1 MNYRNIQS
9 IYFYIYIFS
18 LLMVSIKFNSLSLAI
33 NFSDC
38 NLLYIEPMVPLV
50 NHIQWLRDTA
60 ERV

>member
-1 MNYRNIQS
+1 MNYRNIQN

-18 LLMVSIKFNSLSLAI
+18 LLMVNIKFNSLSLAI
-33 NFSDC
+33 HFSDC

-50 NHIQWLRDTA
+50 NHIKWLRDTA

>member
-1 MNYRNIQS
+1 MNYRNIRN

-18 LLMVSIKFNSLSLAI
+18 LLMVNIKFNSLSLAI

-38 NLLYIEPMVPLV
+38 YLSYIEPLLAWP
-50 NHIQWLRDTA
+50 NHIKCVRDTS